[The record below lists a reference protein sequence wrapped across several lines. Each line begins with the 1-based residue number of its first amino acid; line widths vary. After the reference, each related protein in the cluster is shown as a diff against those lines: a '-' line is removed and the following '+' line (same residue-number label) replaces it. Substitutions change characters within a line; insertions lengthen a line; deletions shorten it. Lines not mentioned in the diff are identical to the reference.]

1 MRNKGLNYTL
11 PPEKTKILILGTFPS
26 EESLRRQEYYSNP
39 KNRFWKVI
47 FGVLEEEDPINYCC
61 RKEILNRYGICLWDI
76 IESCEREGSLDKN
89 INNFIPNNLDKFS
102 SSITS
107 TFLVN
112 GAGIRKKF
120 KLDDYDILKQ
130 CINRMNFL
138 PSTSSGNAHYSTEK
152 LIKEWKKYIKP
163 DKH

>member
-1 MRNKGLNYTL
+1 MRRKGLNYTL

-76 IESCEREGSLDKN
+76 IESCEREGSLDRN
-89 INNFIPNNLDKFS
+89 ITDFTLNNLDKFS
-102 SSITS
+102 SSTI
-107 TFLVN
+107 FVN
-112 GAGIRKKF
+112 GARIRKKL
-120 KLDDYDILKQ
+120 KLDDCDILRQ
-130 CINRMNFL
+130 CINRINFL
-138 PSTSSGNAHYSTEK
+138 PSTSSGNARYSTET